1 MNTLTVS
8 IDEKI
13 KNQAQIKAKNDG
25 VTLTFVVVQAL
36 KAYNEGKMKFGMID
50 DDDEIVASY
59 DVTTKAGKKACI
71 EGFKKLIK

>member
-8 IDEKI
+8 IDEKL

-25 VTLTFVVVQAL
+25 VTLTFVVVQAI
-36 KAYNEGKMKFGMID
+36 KAYNEGKLKFGMID

-59 DVTTKAGKKACI
+59 DVTTKASKKAYL
-71 EGFKKLIK
+71 EDLKRLMK